1 VSAAHT
7 ASLIHHR
14 KPFTEEV
21 TVNRRRFTP
30 EEREEM
36 RRLTLELYDRFYA
49 GKQTPAADS
58 TKAQDEKE
66 VDR

>member
-1 VSAAHT
+1 
-7 ASLIHHR
+7 
-14 KPFTEEV
+14 
-21 TVNRRRFTP
+21 VNRRRFTP